1 MPQQSETPAQVWR
14 HHSLSSAQFTSLA
27 RGGGSQDAI
36 EQLVAGQRS
45 KHLILLSK
53 VAELARRGDHPDDA
67 LGVAGYQLLAQVQ
80 RQDPAAAAE
89 VIGYPSVGAWALHVI
104 RSSTAA
110 AAGTAAADTASVAGV
125 SLPGV
130 RPSGLATIAA
140 AAAIRAG
147 LDAEIE
153 VPVLGAGVLL
163 PSLGTAEAAGGTAI
177 VAAKEAEVR
186 SENLRVRVQ
195 PGEPGWRE
203 LRRATA
209 GPLSVLVDD
218 LDPFRMPTPDG
229 GPTGRLTPSQ
239 LTELRDTLSAAWPVL
254 SPARAAEIAA
264 IVRVI
269 VPYRPPES
277 GNFHISVSSPQV
289 FGTIAMSRQPDKYTC
304 AETLV
309 HETQHLKLSALL
321 DLVTLMRP
329 DDGQRYYAP
338 WRPDPRPASGLLQG
352 AYAFLGVSGFW
363 REQRQEAP
371 EPGVRRRAEA
381 EFARWRDGAAAVVA
395 TLLRSGQLRSAGETF
410 VETMAEVL
418 DGWRREP
425 VPGDALAV
433 ARRESERHLV
443 RWQATNGP
451 AVVG

>member
-1 MPQQSETPAQVWR
+1 MAQQADASGRIW
-14 HHSLSSAQFTSLA
+14 HHSLSAEQFGALA
-27 RGGGSQDAI
+27 RGGGDQDAI
-36 EQLVAGQRS
+36 GQLVAAQRS

-104 RSSTAA
+104 RSSPAS
-110 AAGTAAADTASVAGV
+110 AGTAPSDTEPAASTA
-125 SLPGV
+125 LPGV
-130 RPSGLATIAA
+130 RPSGLANIAA

-163 PSLGTAEAAGGTAI
+163 PSLGTAEAVGATAV
-177 VAAKEAEVR
+177 VATKEAGVR
-186 SENLRVRVQ
+186 SGSLRVRVRT
-195 PGEPGWRE
+195 GEPGWRE

-209 GPLSVLVDD
+209 SSLSVLVDD
-218 LDPFRMPTPDG
+218 LDPFRMPTPEG
-229 GPTGRLTPSQ
+229 GPTGRLTPPQ
-239 LTELRDTLSAAWPVL
+239 VTELRETLRAAWPVL
-254 SPARAAEIAA
+254 SAASAAEIAA

-277 GNFHISVSSPQV
+277 GDFSISLTSPQV
-289 FGTIAMSRQPDKYTC
+289 FGTVAMSVQPDRYSC

-321 DLVTLMRP
+321 DLVTLTRP
-329 DDGQRYYAP
+329 DNGQLYYAP
-338 WRPDPRPASGLLQG
+338 WRPDPRPVHGLLQG
-352 AYAFLGVSGFW
+352 TYAFLGVSGFW
-363 REQRQEAP
+363 RGQRQAAP
-371 EPGVRRRAEA
+371 EPGVRQRAHA
-381 EFARWRDGAAAVVA
+381 EFARWRDGAATAAA
-395 TLLRSGQLRSAGETF
+395 TLLRSGQLTSAGETF
-410 VETMAEVL
+410 VETMSEVL
-418 DGWRREP
+418 DEWRREP

-433 ARRESERHLV
+433 ARRESDRHLA
-443 RWQATNGP
+443 RSQANNGQ
-451 AVVG
+451 ADTR

>member
-1 MPQQSETPAQVWR
+1 MPQHSDTPAQARR
-14 HHSLSSAQFTSLA
+14 HHSLSPAQFATLA
-27 RGGGSQDAI
+27 RGGGDRDAI

-45 KHLILLSK
+45 KHLILLGK
-53 VAELARRGDHPDDA
+53 VAELARRGDHRDDA

-80 RQDPAAAAE
+80 GRDPAAAAE

-104 RSSTAA
+104 RSSQARTESAP
-110 AAGTAAADTASVAGV
+110 TDTASAV
-125 SLPGV
+125 SAALPGV
-130 RPSGLATIAA
+130 RPSGLAAVAA

-163 PSLGTAEAAGGTAI
+163 PSLGAAEAVGRTAI

-186 SENLRVRVQ
+186 SGNLRVRAR

-229 GPTGRLTPSQ
+229 GPTGRLAPSQ
-239 LTELRDTLSAAWPVL
+239 IAEFRATLRAAWPLL

-269 VPYRPPES
+269 VPYKAPES
-277 GNFHISVSSPQV
+277 RHVSTTSPQV
-289 FGTIAMSRQPDKYTC
+289 FGTVAMSRQPDRYTC

-309 HETQHLKLSALL
+309 HETQHLKLCALL
-321 DLVTLMRP
+321 DLVTLVRP

-338 WRPDPRPASGLLQG
+338 WRADPRPASGLLQG

-363 REQRQEAP
+363 REHRQAAP
-371 EPGVRRRAEA
+371 EPEVRQRAHA
-381 EFARWRDGAAAVVA
+381 EFARWRDAAAAVAA
-395 TLLRSGQLRSAGETF
+395 TLLRSGQLTSSGETF
-410 VETMAEVL
+410 VKTMAGVL
-418 DGWRREP
+418 DEWLREP
-425 VPGDALAV
+425 VPADALAV
-433 ARRESERHLV
+433 ARRNSERHLTQ
-443 RWQATNGP
+443 WQADNEQAGTG
-451 AVVG
+451 

>member
-1 MPQQSETPAQVWR
+1 MTQGADASARVR
-14 HHSLSSAQFTSLA
+14 HHSLSAEQFAALA
-27 RGGGSQDAI
+27 RGGGNQDAI
-36 EQLVAGQRS
+36 GQLVAAQRS

-67 LGVAGYQLLAQVQ
+67 LGVAGGRLLAQVQ
-80 RQDPAAAAE
+80 RREPAAAAE
-89 VIGYPSVGAWALHVI
+89 VTAYPSVGAWALHVI
-104 RSSTAA
+104 RSSAA
-110 AAGTAAADTASVAGV
+110 PAADSESADTASGADAA
-125 SLPGV
+125 LPGV
-130 RPSGLATIAA
+130 RPSGLAAVAA

-147 LDAEIE
+147 LEAEIE

-163 PSLGTAEAAGGTAI
+163 PSLGAAEAAGPTAV
-177 VAAKEAEVR
+177 VAAKEPEVR
-186 SENLRVRVQ
+186 SGNLRVRVR

-209 GPLSVLVDD
+209 GPLDVLVDD

-239 LTELRDTLSAAWPVL
+239 LTELRDTLRAAWLV
-254 SPARAAEIAA
+254 AA

-289 FGTIAMSRQPDKYTC
+289 FGTVAMSRQPDKYLC

-309 HETQHLKLSALL
+309 HETQHLKLCALL
-321 DLVTLMRP
+321 DLVELARS

-338 WRPDPRPASGLLQG
+338 WRPDPRPVSGLLQG

-363 REQRQEAP
+363 REQRQTAP
-371 EPGVRRRAEA
+371 EPEVRQRAHA
-381 EFARWRDGAAAVVA
+381 EFARWREGAATAAA
-395 TLLRSGQLRSAGETF
+395 TLLHSGQLTSAGETF
-410 VETMAEVL
+410 VQTMAEVL
-418 DGWRREP
+418 DEWRHEP
-425 VPGDALAV
+425 VPGDALDV
-433 ARRESERHLV
+433 ARRKSERHLA
-443 RWQATNGP
+443 RWQANNGP
-451 AVVG
+451 AGTG